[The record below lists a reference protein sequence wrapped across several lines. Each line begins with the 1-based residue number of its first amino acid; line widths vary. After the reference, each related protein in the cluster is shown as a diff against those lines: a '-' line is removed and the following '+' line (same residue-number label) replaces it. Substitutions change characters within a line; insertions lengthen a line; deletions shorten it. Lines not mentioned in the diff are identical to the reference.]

1 MSGNHRSCLSA
12 LYTTASFPIN
22 TLVRRLCADPTADIT
37 DVCLLNAVQGNTHAK
52 GWHHNDAVPHDDAFQ
67 NSESP
72 ADPPGSPLTYSPQL
86 LMQPHDAAGG
96 SPYGSRGAGSAVSD
110 CHAVAGWP
118 AQPKLVPTVIV
129 CESPLLLRHTPV

>member
-1 MSGNHRSCLSA
+1 MQR
-12 LYTTASFPIN
+12 
-22 TLVRRLCADPTADIT
+22 
-37 DVCLLNAVQGNTHAK
+37 NTHAK
-52 GWHHNDAVPHDDAFQ
+52 GWHHSAALAHDEFQ

-86 LMQPHDAAGG
+86 LMQPHDAPG
-96 SPYGSRGAGSAVSD
+96 SPYGSRGAGAAISD

-129 CESPLLLRHTPV
+129 CALLVLPRRSTCMDLSRHHTVLV